1 MDSQDYRLLLDL
13 YEEKSITLL
22 AQRYFLS
29 QPALTKRIQRMEE
42 ELGCT
47 LLHRRKRGVTFT
59 AAGERM
65 LTYCREM
72 LHMEQEL
79 REDLNRSKGVVGGSL
94 SILCSNSYSY
104 YRLPMALKQY
114 RARCPQVRVQVTVG
128 RSAALYQQLLRRE
141 DCVAILRGEWA
152 WGDGRAALASEPL
165 CLVCSRENESRPL
178 RDYPYISH
186 ATDDRAAISQVER
199 WAAERE
205 LPIYN
210 AGLVVNHISCCRELV
225 RLGLGWSI
233 LPRTSV
239 NGFDGTVQNLYFLDG
254 EPLRRGTFLLYHSAY
269 YALEQVRLFAK
280 TLQETDRHLDA

>member
-128 RSAALYQQLLRRE
+128 RSAALYQQFLRRE

-152 WGDGRAALASEPL
+152 WGDGRAALALPHHGIINGLARETVPDDYGL
-165 CLVCSRENESRPL
+165 ALVGNGQRILHIVATAGFHHFANGLHHVPVDFLRVMLHPARLRIILLMRYVLAADELALFVEQHSLRGRRTLVDSDDVSHRE
-178 RDYPYISH
+178 
-186 ATDDRAAISQVER
+186 
-199 WAAERE
+199 
-205 LPIYN
+205 
-210 AGLVVNHISCCRELV
+210 
-225 RLGLGWSI
+225 
-233 LPRTSV
+233 
-239 NGFDGTVQNLYFLDG
+239 
-254 EPLRRGTFLLYHSAY
+254 
-269 YALEQVRLFAK
+269 
-280 TLQETDRHLDA
+280 